1 MYHICISFM
10 WISKIRIVQKNRPF
24 PPFGK
29 ILELCPIDGLIRRWN
44 RLQKSFRSKVARL
57 QFLKRRPDIY
67 LAKILP
73 KIPSKKLKRV
83 TKHILDIF
91 LHFPEKIIIFLD
103 SLGILQQAALQ
114 RFEFSWQGFFL
125 NFSHLVNESH
135 PQTFLVNPLCLKT
148 QTENS
153 GCFSKKFYK
162 PFKREIYSNDMDCC
176 LSWCKYIL
184 LLNIIHPILWFMISH
199 EFFEVN
205 FFHYAPI
212 VCSW

>member
-73 KIPSKKLKRV
+73 KIPSKKAKRV
-83 TKHILDIF
+83 TKHILDAQFWHSPERFISEIF
-91 LHFPEKIIIFLD
+91 FRFIRNSAAGGTSKIWILMTRILPQLQPLSKWVTPTNFP
-103 SLGILQQAALQ
+103 G
-114 RFEFSWQGFFL
+114 
-125 NFSHLVNESH
+125 
-135 PQTFLVNPLCLKT
+135 
-148 QTENS
+148 
-153 GCFSKKFYK
+153 
-162 PFKREIYSNDMDCC
+162 
-176 LSWCKYIL
+176 
-184 LLNIIHPILWFMISH
+184 
-199 EFFEVN
+199 
-205 FFHYAPI
+205 
-212 VCSW
+212 

>member
-83 TKHILDIF
+83 TKHFLDIF
-91 LHFPEKIIIFLD
+91 FDI
-103 SLGILQQAALQ
+103 SQ
-114 RFEFSWQGFFL
+114 
-125 NFSHLVNESH
+125 
-135 PQTFLVNPLCLKT
+135 
-148 QTENS
+148 
-153 GCFSKKFYK
+153 KKY
-162 PFKREIYSNDMDCC
+162 
-176 LSWCKYIL
+176 
-184 LLNIIHPILWFMISH
+184 
-199 EFFEVN
+199 N
-205 FFHYAPI
+205 FFRSISNSAAGGTSKIWILMTRILPQLQPLSKWVAPTNFPG
-212 VCSW
+212 

>member
-10 WISKIRIVQKNRPF
+10 WISKIRIVKKNRPF

-83 TKHILDIF
+83 TKHFLDIF
-91 LHFPEKIIIFLD
+91 FDI
-103 SLGILQQAALQ
+103 SQ
-114 RFEFSWQGFFL
+114 
-125 NFSHLVNESH
+125 
-135 PQTFLVNPLCLKT
+135 
-148 QTENS
+148 
-153 GCFSKKFYK
+153 KKY
-162 PFKREIYSNDMDCC
+162 
-176 LSWCKYIL
+176 
-184 LLNIIHPILWFMISH
+184 
-199 EFFEVN
+199 N
-205 FFHYAPI
+205 FFRFISNSAAGGTSKIWILMTRILPQLQPLSKWVAPTNFPG
-212 VCSW
+212 